1 MMTRGKS
8 GGRQKSGG
16 ETSTWRFGKT
26 RALPVWEGIES
37 RKGSALP
44 RARVEHRRGLALA
57 AQKFENNIQ
66 YVSDI
71 PCVGSGASGGSGR
84 HRIRLWA
91 RKACARA
98 RGQRHLPAFGGAFQ
112 HYVQP
117 DSIRPELRNDSRDER
132 RMSERCVLF
141 RRLILQVWDCELR
154 VRSSG
159 AATSSACSVH
169 PTESLLEIECHQ
181 LEDWDRGEVGKGP
194 DERSS

>member
-1 MMTRGKS
+1 MPFP
-8 GGRQKSGG
+8 
-16 ETSTWRFGKT
+16 FGKAL
-26 RALPVWEGIES
+26 RA
-37 RKGSALP
+37 RKAARC
-44 RARVEHRRGLALA
+44 RARVEQRRNLALA
-57 AQKFENNIQ
+57 LENLKNNNF

-71 PCVGSGASGGSGR
+71 PCVSSGAPGGLGR
-84 HRIRLWA
+84 DRIRLWA
-91 RKACARA
+91 RKAYPCV
-98 RGQRHLPAFGGAFQ
+98 RGQRYLPAFGGAFQ

-159 AATSSACSVH
+159 AATSSACSVD